1 MMLTSFCLQPD
12 RAGMPKTS
20 HNSET
25 AMSLFTR
32 LLIASAVACLSSPA
46 LARVPLPVPEP
57 DVLSLLGAGV
67 VAGIIAWRIRRRK

>member
-1 MMLTSFCLQPD
+1 
-12 RAGMPKTS
+12 
-20 HNSET
+20 
-25 AMSLFTR
+25 MSLFTR
-32 LLIASAVACLSSPA
+32 LLIAPAVACLSSPA